1 MSNATAQFRIDGV
14 DESVWIVHGA
24 GAGGQGVFLE
34 ESSVGD
40 LYDTPSATVY
50 RARVGQPGA
59 VFRGQRFLERHIT
72 LRLTAVGVSAS
83 EVVEIDSRLRK
94 AFDYRSPAAL
104 VCTTETSGERSLE
117 VFLESEP
124 QYQSDLDMHALRVA
138 RWEFPMIAPDPHWKG
153 ETVTSEFEFD
163 GLNWGGGSVTVA
175 NPSDV
180 PAWPEWVISGQS
192 RFILPD
198 PDLSPGGDRDR
209 QIALPFAHLGHDIV
223 VDTDPAV
230 EMITDTKDALL
241 WAQMGGQFFSHQIPA
256 KTLPTEIHVGMDPL
270 PMLPYFIPQDWR
282 IWLASKMQAWA
293 ISVGLEAVLTAT
305 PDQMASLLKGWMM
318 GQVPSW
324 LTAIDPLML
333 TELTAS
339 LIANAIRDQWASAGN
354 LVGAVA
360 QVRVAQEWTR
370 PWGLE

>member
-180 PAWPEWVISGQS
+180 PAWPAWVLDGQAKW
-192 RFILPD
+192 ILPD
-198 PDLSPGGDRDR
+198 PDLSVGGDTSR
-209 QIALPFAHLGHDIV
+209 QIALPFQKIGHEVV

-241 WAQMGGQFFSHQIPA
+241 WAQMGGQFFSHQIPE

-305 PDQMASLLKGWMM
+305 PDQIAGLLKGWMM
-318 GQVPSW
+318 GQVPW
-324 LTAIDPLML
+324 WVTALDPLML
-333 TELTAS
+333 TELTTS
-339 LIANAIRDQWASAGN
+339 LIANAIRDHWVSVGN

-360 QVRVAQEWTR
+360 QVRVDQEWTR

>member
-24 GAGGQGVFLE
+24 GAGGQGVALE

-50 RARVGQPGA
+50 RSRVGQPGA

-94 AFDYRSPAAL
+94 AFDYRSPASL
-104 VCTTETSGERSLE
+104 VCTTETSGERALE

-138 RWEFPMIAPDPHWKG
+138 RWEFPLIAPDPHWKG

-163 GLNWGGGSVTVA
+163 GLNWSGGTVTVA

-198 PDLSPGGDRDR
+198 PDLSPGGDRNR
-209 QIALPFAHLGHDIV
+209 QIALPFAPMGHDIV

-230 EMITDTKDALL
+230 EMITDTKDALI
-241 WAQMGGQFFSHQIPA
+241 WAQMGGQFFNHQIPA

-270 PMLPYFIPQDWR
+270 PMLPWFIPQDWR
-282 IWLASKMQAWA
+282 IWLATKMQEWA
-293 ISVGLEAVLTAT
+293 VSVGLEAVLTAT
-305 PDQMASLLKGWMM
+305 PDQMASQLKGWMM

-333 TELTAS
+333 TELTAT
-339 LIANAIRDQWASAGN
+339 LIANAIRDQWVSVGN

-360 QVRVAQEWTR
+360 QVRVDQEWTR